1 MTTHR
6 IEALT
11 DGVFAIAMTLLVLN
25 LALPEA
31 RLGLTHADLITLL
44 SGQTDKFFN
53 YALSFILLA
62 IFWIRHHQQ
71 SHYVKKTDMA
81 YLWMNIIFLMFI
93 VLIPFSTSLIGDY
106 SNEPLA
112 HVFFGSNILILGT
125 LLMLNWHYA
134 TGHNRLI
141 VHDVDPRIVS
151 SSRKRGLVTITVSIL
166 AIGIAFLNTDIS
178 NYIYLLIPILQEVI
192 RRRSRKSL
200 ANDL

>member
-25 LALPEA
+25 LALPEIKS
-31 RLGLTHADLITLL
+31 GLTHAGLISLL

-71 SHYVKKTDMA
+71 FHYVKKTDA
-81 YLWMNIIFLMFI
+81 AHLWMNIFFLMFV

-125 LLMLNWHYA
+125 LLMLSWSYA
-134 TGHNRLI
+134 TRHNRLI
-141 VHDVDPRIVS
+141 NHDIDPRIIS
-151 SSRKRGLVTITVSIL
+151 SSRKRGLVTIAVSIL
-166 AIGIAFLNTDIS
+166 AIGIAFVNTDVS
-178 NYIYLLIPILQEVI
+178 NYMYLLIPILQEAI
-192 RRRSRKSL
+192 RRRDKKL
-200 ANDL
+200 KDNDL